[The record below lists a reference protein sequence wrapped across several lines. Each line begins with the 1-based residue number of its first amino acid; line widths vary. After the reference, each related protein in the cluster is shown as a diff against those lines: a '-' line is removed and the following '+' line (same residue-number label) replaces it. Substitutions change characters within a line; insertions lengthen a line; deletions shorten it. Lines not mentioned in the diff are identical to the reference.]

1 MVEAASALHL
11 CSAHVAI
18 PSPLPAP
25 KFANVIKQQGR
36 FHLIMVMITH
46 TNTAR
51 ESNLIN
57 FNFRGLESVL
67 MQLFITQRKEK
78 WGLAAEV
85 FNAGHKLK
93 SRVVFQA
100 PKAVISELTRL
111 IPSQGHWER
120 LPRCCLPT
128 GCAEHSFNRGLC
140 PLQGVGRVSALGM
153 GLVPSTGMQLWEP
166 RCHKSPCL
174 LETLSCPAWW
184 VWRTLRVAKPLPLA
198 PQFHGH
204 MLALENS

>member
-1 MVEAASALHL
+1 MGLCPMVEAASALRRR
-11 CSAHVAI
+11 SARAAI

-93 SRVVFQA
+93 RRVVFQA
-100 PKAVISELTRL
+100 PKAVISEQTRL

-120 LPRCCLPT
+120 LPRCCLST

-140 PLQGVGRVSALGM
+140 VHFGDGAGVMSPGATSQHWDAAVGAE
-153 GLVPSTGMQLWEP
+153 VP
-166 RCHKSPCL
+166 
-174 LETLSCPAWW
+174 
-184 VWRTLRVAKPLPLA
+184 
-198 PQFHGH
+198 
-204 MLALENS
+204 

>member
-1 MVEAASALHL
+1 MGSCPVVEAGSALHL
-11 CSAHVAI
+11 HSAHAAI

-93 SRVVFQA
+93 HGVVFQA
-100 PKAVISELTRL
+100 PKAVISEQTQL

-120 LPRCCLPT
+120 LPHCCLAT
-128 GCAEHSFNRGLC
+128 GCAEHSFNSGLC
-140 PLQGVGRVSALGM
+140 VHFGGGAGVMSCGI
-153 GLVPSTGMQLWEP
+153 PSIGMQLWEP
-166 RCHKSPCL
+166 RCHKSLSL
-174 LETLSCPAWW
+174 LETPPCPAWW
-184 VWRTLRVAKPLPLA
+184 VWCALGVAKPLPLA
-198 PQFHGH
+198 AIVP
-204 MLALENS
+204 

>member
-1 MVEAASALHL
+1 MGLPKLCVFVWGDPQALLGGPELSDPPHVRSCPMVEAASALL
-11 CSAHVAI
+11 LRSARAAI

-36 FHLIMVMITH
+36 FHLIMVMIAH

-67 MQLFITQRKEK
+67 MQLFITQREEK

-93 SRVVFQA
+93 RRVVFQA
-100 PKAVISELTRL
+100 PKAVI
-111 IPSQGHWER
+111 
-120 LPRCCLPT
+120 
-128 GCAEHSFNRGLC
+128 AE
-140 PLQGVGRVSALGM
+140 
-153 GLVPSTGMQLWEP
+153 
-166 RCHKSPCL
+166 
-174 LETLSCPAWW
+174 
-184 VWRTLRVAKPLPLA
+184 
-198 PQFHGH
+198 
-204 MLALENS
+204 

>member
-1 MVEAASALHL
+1 MGSCPMVEAAHAPWLCLALAL
-11 CSAHVAI
+11 T

-67 MQLFITQRKEK
+67 MQLFITQREEK

-85 FNAGHKLK
+85 FNAGHRLK
-93 SRVVFQA
+93 RRLVFQA
-100 PKAVISELTRL
+100 PKAAISEQTWL
-111 IPSQGHWER
+111 IPPGGRWER
-120 LPRCCLPT
+120 LPLCCLAP
-128 GCAEHSFNRGLC
+128 GCAELPQWGLLS
-140 PLQGVGRVSALGM
+140 PPGM
-153 GLVPSTGMQLWEP
+153 GPMPS
-166 RCHKSPCL
+166 
-174 LETLSCPAWW
+174 
-184 VWRTLRVAKPLPLA
+184 
-198 PQFHGH
+198 H
-204 MLALENS
+204 MGP

>member
-1 MVEAASALHL
+1 MGSCPMVEAACALHL
-11 CSAHVAI
+11 CSVHTAI

-36 FHLIMVMITH
+36 FHLIMVMIAH

-93 SRVVFQA
+93 LRVVFQA
-100 PKAVISELTRL
+100 PKAVILEQTRL

-120 LPRCCLPT
+120 LPQCCLAI
-128 GCAEHSFNRGLC
+128 GCAEHSLNRGLH
-140 PLQGVGRVSALGM
+140 PLRGNVYPFWGWDWCHVLWN
-153 GLVPSTGMQLWEP
+153 PSTGMQLWELRCP
-166 RCHKSPCL
+166 RAH
-174 LETLSCPAWW
+174 LS
-184 VWRTLRVAKPLPLA
+184 
-198 PQFHGH
+198 
-204 MLALENS
+204 